1 MWSFLQRWICLYR
14 HCKTCG
20 LLYVWGQKTSEKYE
34 IKRVYWRT
42 WFYCIWKNMHTS
54 YIVYTC
60 LFFQS
65 LVANL
70 GRNVLGLDSVECNL
84 YFIFR
89 HTTKNVLFLF
99 CPLVLIFKVNVAF
112 PRAFAP
118 YGSLFWS
125 VFTFCFC
132 FVSSHAAGL
141 RQPYWSADI
150 DRRWRNRP
158 DFS

>member
-1 MWSFLQRWICLYR
+1 MCSFLYWWICLYK

-20 LLYVWGQKTSEKYE
+20 LLYVYMYE
-34 IKRVYWRT
+34 GLWLLKKMKWIEYWMSCL
-42 WFYCIWKNMHTS
+42 YCIWKIMHTL

-60 LFFQS
+60 LFFQC

-70 GRNVLGLDSVECNL
+70 EGMCWAWIQLE
-84 YFIFR
+84 
-89 HTTKNVLFLF
+89 VLFLF
-99 CPLVLIFKVNVAF
+99 CPFALSRCIWLLNIFKVNVVVF

-150 DRRWRNRP
+150 NRRWRNRP

>member
-1 MWSFLQRWICLYR
+1 MSC
-14 HCKTCG
+14 
-20 LLYVWGQKTSEKYE
+20 
-34 IKRVYWRT
+34 
-42 WFYCIWKNMHTS
+42 FYCIWKIMHTL
-54 YIVYTC
+54 YIVYIC

-70 GRNVLGLDSVECNL
+70 GRNVLGLDSIGCNL
-84 YFIFR
+84 YLIFQT
-89 HTTKNVLFLF
+89 HTHKKFFFLF
-99 CPLVLIFKVNVAF
+99 CPLALSRCIWLLNIFNVVVF

-118 YGSLFWS
+118 YGSLFWL
-125 VFTFCFC
+125 VFTFCFF

-158 DFS
+158 DIS